1 MTSFILFFLG
11 ASIGSF
17 IGVVAD
23 RYKEDLPIWDRKIIG
38 GPLGSEASRS
48 HCEFCGKKLRWFELI
63 PVLSFLSQKGKCR
76 SCNHKLGLRYLYTEI
91 ISGLLF
97 VFIPAALSKNFYIH
111 YSSFI
116 ILSTLWILVFSFLLL
131 ISLIDKRLR
140 IIPNEAS
147 AALVALGALIT
158 VFQPFGDFSGSFL
171 GHYAM
176 LFGWRSN
183 PWLNH
188 LLAAAV
194 AGIFFAGLIFITKG
208 RGMGGGDMK
217 LAAAMGFIFG
227 WPDIIIVAILSF
239 IIGSVFG
246 VSAILLKKEKLKSH
260 IAFGPFLAFAGL
272 VVFFLGYGIINFYFS
287 LFGIVD

>member
-1 MTSFILFFLG
+1 MNFILFFLG
-11 ASIGSF
+11 AAIGSF

-23 RYKEDLPIWDRKIIG
+23 RYKEDLPIWDREIIG
-38 GPLGSEASRS
+38 GRS

-63 PVLSFLSQKGKCR
+63 PILSFLSQKGKCR

-97 VFIPAALSKNFYIH
+97 VFVPSMLSQNFYLL
-111 YSSFI
+111 SSTFY
-116 ILSTLWILVFSFLLL
+116 ILSALWLLVFSFLLL

-147 AALVALGALIT
+147 AAIVIFGALIIF
-158 VFQPFGDFSGSFL
+158 FQPFNEFSRSFI

-176 LFGWRSN
+176 LFGWHFN

-188 LLAAAV
+188 MLGAAA
-194 AGIFFAGLIFITKG
+194 AGIFFAALIFITKG

-217 LAAAMGFIFG
+217 LAAALGFVFG
-227 WPDIIIVAILSF
+227 WPDILLVAILSF

-246 VSAILLKKEKLKSH
+246 IGAILLKKERLKSH

-272 VVFFLGYGIINFYFS
+272 IVFFFGYTIVNFYFS
-287 LFGIVD
+287 LFGIV